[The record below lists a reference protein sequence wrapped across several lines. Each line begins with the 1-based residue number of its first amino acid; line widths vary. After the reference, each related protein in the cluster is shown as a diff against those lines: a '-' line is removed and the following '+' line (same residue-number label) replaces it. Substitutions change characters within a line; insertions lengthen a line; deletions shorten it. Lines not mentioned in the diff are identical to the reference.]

1 MAGLACALTL
11 HRAGAPVLL
20 FDREELVGGRVRT
33 DEFEGYRLDRGFQV
47 LLTAYPEARSFL
59 NYEELDLRSCY
70 PGSRVWFG
78 NRFHRVRIPSASLW
92 TDWVPCSIQSVRFQT
107 SSELAC

>member
-1 MAGLACALTL
+1 MGQPEKPTLIVGAGMGGLACALTL

-47 LLTAYPEARSFL
+47 LLTAYPEAKAFL
-59 NYEELDLRSCY
+59 NFEELDLEAATPVR
-70 PGSRVWFG
+70 GSGSETAFTGW
-78 NRFHRVRIPSASLW
+78 RIPSASLW
-92 TDWVPCSIQSVRFQT
+92 TD
-107 SSELAC
+107 

>member
-1 MAGLACALTL
+1 M
-11 HRAGAPVLL
+11 
-20 FDREELVGGRVRT
+20 RT

-47 LLTAYPEARSFL
+47 LLTAYPEAKAFL

-78 NRFHRVRIPSASLW
+78 NRHRVADPSVSPRM
-92 TDWVPCSIQSVRFQT
+92 DWVPCSIQSVRFPINFG
-107 SSELAC
+107 SGC